1 MMQDDSFARIAVED
15 WRQFGRIDI
24 DLSSRLT
31 ILTGANGTGKTTLVT
46 LLGRHFNWSSAFV
59 GLPVR
64 SKDGRITYLNGVKS
78 ATILESGAA
87 EIENASIGSLTYSNG
102 QTSTLS
108 VPTAGGGS
116 NYDITFSNQQSIP
129 GLYLAS
135 HRSLSSYREVQ
146 AIPSQFSAS
155 GQILQQYI
163 AELWQRWL
171 GSYSQKSSMLLMK
184 ESLLAAA
191 IFSEGNSSVEGSS
204 EAAEVWNGFQ
214 AVLRELM
221 PSTLKFVRL
230 AARPPEIVVETRTG
244 NFVIDAV
251 SGGLSALLEVAWQ
264 IFLRSREY
272 SQFTVCMDEPEN
284 HLHPSL
290 QRSIIPSL
298 LRAFPSV
305 KFVVATHSPF
315 VVTSQPDANVYALDY
330 DNGVAYSK
338 LLDFAD
344 KSASAERTLRE
355 VLGVETTIPV
365 WAEERFNEI
374 IDRYAALPVDQ
385 SSLIELR
392 GELEREGL
400 GSTLSQA
407 LNTLLPS
414 IEGEGGK

>member
-1 MMQDDSFARIAVED
+1 MQDDSFARIAVED